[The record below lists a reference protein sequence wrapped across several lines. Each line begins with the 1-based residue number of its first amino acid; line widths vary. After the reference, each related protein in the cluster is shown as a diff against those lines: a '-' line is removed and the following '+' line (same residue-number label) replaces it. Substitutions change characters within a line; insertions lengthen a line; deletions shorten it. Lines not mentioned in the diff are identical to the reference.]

1 MKLLS
6 ENIKPKRQQDCLV
19 LQSIESSYRKKSNF
33 DFLSICFS
41 SYFAS
46 NLSLRINL
54 HKLYTLQSGSRPPPS
69 TNLHFHT
76 LELFWP
82 KYHYYRKRL
91 QNLQIGP
98 TSKLPAPHFLLR
110 YFIVCWFAAQP
121 WATSSLGGGNF
132 WGKKQAAAKQGG
144 KRAKMPRDDSGFT
157 AVTFSLFPTFWCTH
171 KPNSQKSV
179 KRINKYCW
187 EIQLASE
194 RSIWQ
199 MPADHIVERSASL
212 RSTPVPWWK
221 SPIFWQPWRADENKE
236 WLKWSR

>member
-69 TNLHFHT
+69 TNLHLHT
-76 LELFWP
+76 LELSWP

-132 WGKKQAAAKQGG
+132 WGKNKSRQNKVEKGQKCPATIQDSQQLPFPFSQLSDVHINPIAKSQSNASTNIVG
-144 KRAKMPRDDSGFT
+144 KF
-157 AVTFSLFPTFWCTH
+157 
-171 KPNSQKSV
+171 N
-179 KRINKYCW
+179 
-187 EIQLASE
+187 
-194 RSIWQ
+194 WQ
-199 MPADHIVERSASL
+199 VSDQFGRCQQI
-212 RSTPVPWWK
+212 T
-221 SPIFWQPWRADENKE
+221 
-236 WLKWSR
+236 

>member
-132 WGKKQAAAKQGG
+132 WGKNKSRQNKVEKGQKCPATIQ
-144 KRAKMPRDDSGFT
+144 DSQQ
-157 AVTFSLFPTFWCTH
+157 LPFPF
-171 KPNSQKSV
+171 
-179 KRINKYCW
+179 CW
-187 EIQLASE
+187 EISK
-194 RSIWQ
+194 SKK
-199 MPADHIVERSASL
+199 HTCSL
-212 RSTPVPWWK
+212 
-221 SPIFWQPWRADENKE
+221 DENHQFSGSLEGQIK
-236 WLKWSR
+236 

>member
-54 HKLYTLQSGSRPPPS
+54 HKLYTLQSGSRAPPS

-132 WGKKQAAAKQGG
+132 WGKKQVAAKQGG

-157 AVTFSLFPTFWCTH
+157 AVAFSLFPTFWCTH
-171 KPNSQKSV
+171 KPNSKKVSQAHQQILLGNSIGKWA
-179 KRINKYCW
+179 INLADASRSHSW
-187 EIQLASE
+187 EISKSKKHTCALMEITNFLAALKG
-194 RSIWQ
+194 R
-199 MPADHIVERSASL
+199 
-212 RSTPVPWWK
+212 WK
-221 SPIFWQPWRADENKE
+221 
-236 WLKWSR
+236 